1 MQDWIHQRLKEI
13 NIRPQKKLGQNFL
26 INEAIAFQIIQ
37 SLKELKPKNLV
48 EIGPGLGSLTEHL
61 ISLEIPLT
69 LVEVDPSLC
78 SYWKKRNFQPIEED
92 TSKNQDT
99 YKTSQEDTSKNQDTS
114 KTSQEKT
121 PHFQPIE
128 EDTSKNQDTYKTSQE
143 DTSKNQDTSKTSQ
156 EKTPQEKTSQEKT
169 PHYQLIQKDALKIE
183 WNQKCN
189 LIGSLPFH
197 IASSLIIQAS
207 LNQHVE
213 NMVFMVQ
220 KEVGDRVLSLSQKKD
235 YGFLSVICQCF
246 WKVKHLTD
254 VKRED
259 FFPSP
264 KVMGQVLVFYQKN
277 PLSIDHHKFLKFV
290 KMCFNQRRK
299 FLKKKLLQSYNSQAV
314 EKAFTQMNLPPS
326 TRAQELKP
334 QEYLQFFK
342 LLD

>member
-1 MQDWIHQRLKEI
+1 
-13 NIRPQKKLGQNFL
+13 
-26 INEAIAFQIIQ
+26 
-37 SLKELKPKNLV
+37 
-48 EIGPGLGSLTEHL
+48 
-61 ISLEIPLT
+61 
-69 LVEVDPSLC
+69 
-78 SYWKKRNFQPIEED
+78 
-92 TSKNQDT
+92 
-99 YKTSQEDTSKNQDTS
+99 
-114 KTSQEKT
+114 
-121 PHFQPIE
+121 
-128 EDTSKNQDTYKTSQE
+128 
-143 DTSKNQDTSKTSQ
+143 
-156 EKTPQEKTSQEKT
+156 
-169 PHYQLIQKDALKIE
+169 
-183 WNQKCN
+183 
-189 LIGSLPFH
+189 
-197 IASSLIIQAS
+197 
-207 LNQHVE
+207 
-213 NMVFMVQ
+213 MVQ

-334 QEYLQFFK
+334 EEYLQFFK
-342 LLD
+342 LLA